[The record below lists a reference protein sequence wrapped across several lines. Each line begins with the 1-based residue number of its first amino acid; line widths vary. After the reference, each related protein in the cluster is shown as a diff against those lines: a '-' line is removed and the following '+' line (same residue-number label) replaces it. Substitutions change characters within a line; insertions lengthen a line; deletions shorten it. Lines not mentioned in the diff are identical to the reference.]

1 MISPFLLTLTIQAGF
16 MALLVMDAR
25 RARKLAPAP
34 ALAKRRAIA

>member
-25 RARKLAPAP
+25 RSRKPATAPVLAEQ
-34 ALAKRRAIA
+34 RIS